1 MSEEKRTPISIYLTP
16 RAAMILKQYNMGS
29 GYGSK
34 SRTVEEIIL
43 AFDSIN
49 ETAKSILATFNNMS
63 PEQKSNKQSTILTLT
78 ILLQSINN
86 AQSRLSKASQ

>member
-16 RAAMILKQYNMGS
+16 RAAMILRQYNTGS

-43 AFDSIN
+43 AFDAIN
-49 ETAKSILATFNNMS
+49 ENMKIIAGALTKASSDQNIS
-63 PEQKSNKQSTILTLT
+63 PDAVVFTLT
-78 ILLQSINN
+78 TLLTSTLNSL
-86 AQSRLSKASQ
+86 SRLNKSTL

>member
-16 RAAMILKQYNMGS
+16 RAAMILKAYNTGS

-43 AFDSIN
+43 AFDAIN
-49 ETAKSILATFNNMS
+49 ETIKNFSNMAKTLPSDLKTKRESALVM
-63 PEQKSNKQSTILTLT
+63 LTG
-78 ILLQSINN
+78 LLQSIDN
-86 AQSRLSKASQ
+86 ALSRVNK